1 MAGEKKNINN
11 NVEGKEMSFEERQY
25 QRLIDARNF
34 HYENFNKW
42 SLYFYAIIAA
52 LFMGYYQIENNF
64 VLSCIL
70 ALVGYIVSICCY
82 LSGKGY
88 YYWEISWIKLVQAYE
103 RRLIV
108 EEGKKSYYLYS
119 IFVNKEGSSYPTK
132 LLDGSNISSS
142 KLSLLMSF
150 VISAAWG
157 YLLASTVSHGLW
169 ACTRD
174 IFESVGGINPYLKIA
189 LEICICCIMVYITYR
204 VVQCAAKNKMI
215 HSYMSNLDEAT
226 AIQELNKF
234 IK

>member
-1 MAGEKKNINN
+1 MED
-11 NVEGKEMSFEERQY
+11 KETFEERQY

-52 LFMGYYQIENNF
+52 LFIGFYSIKDNTI
-64 VLSCIL
+64 LSCVI
-70 ALVGYIVSICCY
+70 AFVGYVVSICCY

-88 YYWEISWIKLVQAYE
+88 YYWEISWIKLVQACE

-108 EEGKKSYYLYS
+108 EERKKNYYVYS
-119 IFVNKEGSSYPTK
+119 IFVNKEESSHPTK

-157 YLLASTVSHGLW
+157 YLFASTASHGLW
-169 ACTRD
+169 
-174 IFESVGGINPYLKIA
+174 IFVRSQFEYIKALCPSLKIL
-189 LEICICCIMVYITYR
+189 LEILICGTMVYLTYR
-204 VVQCAAKNKMI
+204 VVQCAARNKMI

-226 AIQELNKF
+226 EILDLRTF

>member
-1 MAGEKKNINN
+1 MAEEKKNQDDMNN
-11 NVEGKEMSFEERQY
+11 DMTFEERQY
-25 QRLIDARNF
+25 ERLINARNF

-52 LFMGYYQIENNF
+52 LFVGYYQIENNF
-64 VLSCIL
+64 VLSSVI
-70 ALVGYIVSICCY
+70 AIVGYIVSICCY

-108 EEGKKSYYLYS
+108 EERKKNYYVYS
-119 IFVNKEGSSYPTK
+119 IFVEKDKSSHPTS

-150 VISAAWG
+150 GISVAWG
-157 YLLASTVSHGLW
+157 YLFASTMSHGLW
-169 ACTRD
+169 AFVRSQ
-174 IFESVGGINPYLKIA
+174 FECIKALCPCLKIL
-189 LEICICCIMVYITYR
+189 LEILICGTMVYLTYR
-204 VVQCAAKNKMI
+204 VVQYAARNKII

-226 AIQELNKF
+226 DIQELKEY

>member
-1 MAGEKKNINN
+1 MKDPET
-11 NVEGKEMSFEERQY
+11 FEERQY

-64 VLSCIL
+64 ALSFIL

-88 YYWEISWIKLVQAYE
+88 YFWEINWIRLVQAYE
-103 RRLIV
+103 RRLVV
-108 EEGKKSYYLYS
+108 EEEKKSYYVYS
-119 IFVNKEGSSYPTK
+119 KFVEKEKSSHPTK

-157 YLLASTVSHGLW
+157 YLLASAMSHYLW
-169 ACTRD
+169 AFARNLFACL
-174 IFESVGGINPYLKIA
+174 GAINPSLKPV
-189 LEICICCIMVYITYR
+189 LEILICIVALCFTFYI
-204 VVQCAAKNKMI
+204 VKKAAQCQKI
-215 HSYMSNLDEAT
+215 HSCMINLDEAT
-226 AIQELNKF
+226 EIQELKKF
-234 IK
+234 FK

>member
-1 MAGEKKNINN
+1 MAEEKKNINN
-11 NVEGKEMSFEERQY
+11 NMEDKEMSFEERQY
-25 QRLIDARNF
+25 ERLIKARNF

-88 YYWEISWIKLVQAYE
+88 YYWEINWIRLVQAYE
-103 RRLIV
+103 RRLVI
-108 EEGKKSYYLYS
+108 EEEKKSYYVYS
-119 IFVNKEGSSYPTK
+119 KFVEKEESSHPTK

-150 VISAAWG
+150 VISVAWG
-157 YLLASTVSHGLW
+157 YLFASTISHELW
-169 ACTRD
+169 AFVRSQFNC
-174 IFESVGGINPYLKIA
+174 INAINPFIKIL
-189 LEICICCIMVYITYR
+189 LEILICVFMVYLTYR
-204 VVQCAAKNKMI
+204 VVQYASKNKMI

-226 AIQELNKF
+226 EIPELKKF
-234 IK
+234 FK